1 MKNKITI
8 FDYDVDWAL
17 MEHYNVP
24 KGIPGY
30 LTLEDS
36 IKFFGT
42 LGVDGVELSRRYWE
56 DFPTS
61 HVKKLVDDTG
71 LAIVSYIFYEDM
83 VVPPGGEQRAAI
95 DRTRRQLDRTAE
107 LGASLAMIVPAVYK
121 KGIQLEQQRRWLIE
135 GLRRCTEYAES
146 IGLTLAIEN
155 IDDPPVRPFASR
167 GTDCRA
173 ICEEINSPAFR
184 LIFDPGCSLFME
196 ENPLEVL
203 RTMAP
208 YVIHVH
214 LKNARAIHPK
224 EKVRRDHPTANGK
237 RLIGTV
243 LDGGLVSIPEILSE
257 LNDMEYN
264 GYLMIEYLGESDPR
278 IALPYNLEYLRRQM
292 SYIGNDD

>member
-1 MKNKITI
+1 MKNKISI
-8 FDYDVDWAL
+8 FDYDVEWAL
-17 MEHYNVP
+17 TEHHGEP
-24 KGIPGY
+24 KSAPGC

-61 HVKKLVDDTG
+61 YVKKLVGDTG
-71 LAIVSYIFYEDM
+71 LEIVSYIFCEDM
-83 VVPPGGEQRAAI
+83 VVPPGREQQGAI
-95 DRTRRQLDRTAE
+95 DSACTQLDRTAE
-107 LGASLAMIVPAVYK
+107 LGASLAMIVPAVHK
-121 KGIQLEQQRRWLIE
+121 EGIELERQRQWLIE
-135 GLRRCTEYAES
+135 GLQHCTEYAKS
-146 IGLTLAIEN
+146 IGLTLTIEN

-167 GTDCRA
+167 GADCRA

-184 LIFDPGCSLFME
+184 LIFDPGCSLFLE

-208 YVIHVH
+208 YVVHVH

-224 EKVRRDHPTANGK
+224 EKVFRDYPTTSGK

-243 LDGGLVSIPEILSE
+243 LDGGLVSIPEVLNE

-278 IALPYNLEYLRRQM
+278 IALPYSLEYLRQQM
-292 SYIGNDD
+292 SYIGEDN